1 MSVVKQR
8 TYELIYLL
16 HRDVSEEDSTKLQ
29 DRLNS
34 IVGDFNGS
42 VLKEESWGKRKLAY
56 EIKKGVNTYN
66 KAVYMYVVFKAE
78 PGVTTELERVLRIS
92 DYCIRFMNIRL
103 DNYDPA
109 SVLSV
114 SANTEEQAT
123 EENA

>member
-34 IVGDFNGS
+34 IVADFNGS

-78 PGVTTELERVLRIS
+78 PGVTTELERILKIS
-92 DYCIRFMNIRL
+92 DHCIRFMNIRL

-114 SANTEEQAT
+114 STNTEEQAT
-123 EENA
+123 EEKA

>member
-34 IVGDFNGS
+34 IVADFNGS

-78 PGVTTELERVLRIS
+78 PGVTTELERV
-92 DYCIRFMNIRL
+92 IR
-103 DNYDPA
+103 
-109 SVLSV
+109 SVITVFAL
-114 SANTEEQAT
+114 
-123 EENA
+123 